1 MKHLCTKL
9 ILVSVVFCITASA
22 APERKM
28 LEQGKI
34 WYYNYHHFEDR
45 ANGYDETLWEVNY
58 HLEGDTVIDGRQY
71 MKMYRWAAYDDGNGS
86 KKYYGAFR
94 EDEEGRVYMYSDFAQ
109 GDRMVLDFSLHYDE
123 GYFPDVTRISETI
136 KVGSRLFRRYRYQ
149 DINPNGNTYDL
160 GYVAVEGVGF
170 QGNGLMFD
178 PYAPQPDCICDYEEL
193 ALVSAKDFWFEASG
207 FLAPKEIELTEDERQ
222 LIASNNDFAFNL
234 FRRASG

>member
-1 MKHLCTKL
+1 
-9 ILVSVVFCITASA
+9 
-22 APERKM
+22 
-28 LEQGKI
+28 
-34 WYYNYHHFEDR
+34 
-45 ANGYDETLWEVNY
+45 
-58 HLEGDTVIDGRQY
+58 
-71 MKMYRWAAYDDGNGS
+71 
-86 KKYYGAFR
+86 
-94 EDEEGRVYMYSDFAQ
+94 
-109 GDRMVLDFSLHYDE
+109 MVLDFSLHYDE